1 MISKEEYE
9 QIIKLLENPHS
20 TAQECVTDEMQIKM
34 HEYCTWRRSVTQNRQ
49 RSIQLLIESVT
60 VSISDENKAL
70 IHTLL
75 FPSQK

>member
-20 TAQECVTDEMQIKM
+20 NAQECVTDEMQNQL
-34 HEYCTWRRSVTQNRQ
+34 HEYCKWHRSVTRNRQ
-49 RSIQLLIESVT
+49 RTIQLLIESVT

-75 FPSQK
+75 SQK